1 MHSPF
6 STSSTP
12 TPATLPADLLLVE
25 TEDNALRYASAL
37 REKFRLT
44 HAVTVESAL
53 RAIERVPPALVVTEL
68 AIPGAANGGG
78 TAICRAAKQLPIPA
92 TILVT
97 TTEVDQVPDAILA
110 GCDAVLLKPFAPNLL
125 FARVGRLVR
134 ARSTELRYRAVRQR
148 AKSQHLQDRSEV
160 LLAGTNQAWPNT
172 HCPYCTH
179 QGVTSFEFTSYRRAW
194 YACLDCKKVWLAKRQ
209 E

>member
-1 MHSPF
+1 MQSPYPGP
-6 STSSTP
+6 TS
-12 TPATLPADLLLVE
+12 ATLSLPPTDLLLVE
-25 TEDNALRYASAL
+25 SDDTALRYTSAL
-37 REKFRLT
+37 REKFRVT
-44 HAVTVESAL
+44 HAATVDGAL
-53 RAIERVPPALVVTEL
+53 RAIERTSPALVVTEL
-68 AIPGAANGGG
+68 SVAGAGTGG
-78 TAICRAAKQLPIPA
+78 TDICRAAKQLPVPA

-97 TTEVDQVPDAILA
+97 TTDVDRVPDAILA

-134 ARSTELRYRAVRQR
+134 SRSTELRYRAVRQR
-148 AKSQHLQDRSEV
+148 AKAHHLQERSDL
-160 LLAGTNQAWPNT
+160 LLAGTNQQWPNT

>member
-6 STSSTP
+6 
-12 TPATLPADLLLVE
+12 PAQVALTLPSPPPDLLLVE
-25 TEDNALRYASAL
+25 SEDNAVRYTSAL
-37 REKFRLT
+37 REKFRVT
-44 HAVTVESAL
+44 HAVTVDAAL
-53 RAIERVPPALVVTEL
+53 RAIERTPPALVVTEL
-68 AIPGAANGGG
+68 AVAGSGSGG
-78 TAICRAAKQLPIPA
+78 TAVCRAAKQLSVPA

-97 TTEVDQVPDAILA
+97 TTEVERVPDAILA

-148 AKSQHLQDRSEV
+148 AKSRHLHERTDL
-160 LLAGTNQAWPNT
+160 LLAGTNQPWPNT
-172 HCPYCTH
+172 HCPYCAH

-194 YACLDCKKVWLAKRQ
+194 YACIECKKVWLAKRQ

>member
-6 STSSTP
+6 
-12 TPATLPADLLLVE
+12 PAQVALTLPSPPPDLLLVE
-25 TEDNALRYASAL
+25 SEDNAVRYTSAL
-37 REKFRLT
+37 REKFRVT
-44 HAVTVESAL
+44 HAVTVDAAL
-53 RAIERVPPALVVTEL
+53 RAIERTPPALVVTEL
-68 AIPGAANGGG
+68 AVAGSGSGG
-78 TAICRAAKQLPIPA
+78 TAVCRAAKQLSVPA

-97 TTEVDQVPDAILA
+97 TTEVERVPDAILA

-148 AKSQHLQDRSEV
+148 AKSRHLHERTDL
-160 LLAGTNQAWPNT
+160 LLAGTNQPWPNT
-172 HCPYCTH
+172 HCPYCAH

-194 YACLDCKKVWLAKRQ
+194 YACLECKKVWLAKRQ

>member
-1 MHSPF
+1 MNSPF
-6 STSSTP
+6 
-12 TPATLPADLLLVE
+12 PAQVAPTLPSPPPDLLLVE
-25 TEDNALRYASAL
+25 SEDNAVRYTSAL
-37 REKFRLT
+37 REKFRVT
-44 HAVTVESAL
+44 HAVTVDAAL
-53 RAIERVPPALVVTEL
+53 RAIERTPPALVVTEL
-68 AIPGAANGGG
+68 AVAGSGSGG
-78 TAICRAAKQLPIPA
+78 TAVCRAAKQLSVPA

-97 TTEVDQVPDAILA
+97 TTEVERVPEAILA

-148 AKSQHLQDRSEV
+148 AKSRHLQERTDL
-160 LLAGTNQAWPNT
+160 LLAGTNQPWPNT
-172 HCPYCTH
+172 HCPYCAH

-194 YACLDCKKVWLAKRQ
+194 YACLECKKVWLAKRQ

>member
-1 MHSPF
+1 
-6 STSSTP
+6 
-12 TPATLPADLLLVE
+12 V
-25 TEDNALRYASAL
+25 RYTSAL
-37 REKFRLT
+37 REKFRVT
-44 HAVTVESAL
+44 HVGTLDAAL
-53 RAIERVPPALVVTEL
+53 RAIERTSPALVVTEL
-68 AIPGAANGGG
+68 AVPGSTGGG
-78 TAICRAAKQLPIPA
+78 TAICRAAKQLPVPA

-97 TTEVDQVPDAILA
+97 TTDVDQVPDAIIA

-134 ARSTELRYRAVRQR
+134 SRSTELRYRAVRQR
-148 AKSQHLQDRSEV
+148 AKSQHLQERSDL
-160 LLAGTNQAWPNT
+160 LLAGTNQQWPNT
-172 HCPYCTH
+172 HCPYCMH

>member
-1 MHSPF
+1 MHSPYIA
-6 STSSTP
+6 TTAPTLATP
-12 TPATLPADLLLVE
+12 PTDLLLVE
-25 TEDNALRYASAL
+25 SEDNALRYTSAL
-37 REKFRLT
+37 REKFRVT
-44 HAVTVESAL
+44 HASTMDAAL
-53 RAIERVPPALVVTEL
+53 RALERTPPAIVVTEL
-68 AIPGAANGGG
+68 AVPGTSEGGN
-78 TAICRAAKQLPIPA
+78 AICRAAKQLAVPA

-97 TTEVDQVPDAILA
+97 TTEVEQIPDAILA

-134 ARSTELRYRAVRQR
+134 SRSTELRYRAVRQR
-148 AKSQHLQDRSEV
+148 AKSQHLQERSDL
-160 LLAGTNQAWPNT
+160 LLAGTNQQWPNT
-172 HCPYCTH
+172 HCPYCMH

>member
-1 MHSPF
+1 MHSPY
-6 STSSTP
+6 SLPSTP
-12 TPATLPADLLLVE
+12 TPVTPPIDLLLVE
-25 TEDNALRYASAL
+25 TDDSALRYTSAL
-37 REKFRLT
+37 REKFRVT
-44 HAVTVESAL
+44 HAASVDTAL
-53 RAIERVPPALVVTEL
+53 RAIERTSPALVVTEL
-68 AIPGAANGGG
+68 SIAGNGGG
-78 TAICRAAKQLPIPA
+78 TAVCRAAKQLSIPA

-97 TTEVDQVPDAILA
+97 TTEVEQVPDAILA

-134 ARSTELRYRAVRQR
+134 SRSTELRYRAVRQR
-148 AKSQHLQDRSEV
+148 AKSTHLQERSDL
-160 LLAGTNQAWPNT
+160 LLAGTNQQWPNT
-172 HCPYCTH
+172 YCPYCMH

>member
-1 MHSPF
+1 MHSPY
-6 STSSTP
+6 P
-12 TPATLPADLLLVE
+12 TPSSLTHLPPLTDLLLVE
-25 TEDNALRYASAL
+25 SEDNALRYTSAL
-37 REKFRLT
+37 REKFRVT
-44 HAVTVESAL
+44 HVATVDGAL
-53 RAIERVPPALVVTEL
+53 RAMERTPPALVVTEL
-68 AIPGAANGGG
+68 SIAGAGSAG
-78 TAICRAAKQLPIPA
+78 TVICRAAKQLSVPA

-97 TTEVDQVPDAILA
+97 TPEVDQVPDAILA

-134 ARSTELRYRAVRQR
+134 SRSTELRYRAVRQR
-148 AKSQHLQDRSEV
+148 AKSQHLQERSDL
-160 LLAGTNQAWPNT
+160 LLAGTNQQWPNT

>member
-6 STSSTP
+6 PTATTP
-12 TPATLPADLLLVE
+12 TVVMPPSDLLLVDS
-25 TEDNALRYASAL
+25 EDNALRFTSAL
-37 REKFRLT
+37 REKFRVT
-44 HAVTVESAL
+44 HAATVDGAL
-53 RAIERVPPALVVTEL
+53 RALERTPPSLVVTEL
-68 AIPGAANGGG
+68 SLAGAAGAGNV
-78 TAICRAAKQLPIPA
+78 ICRAAKQLSVPA

-125 FARVGRLVR
+125 FARLGRLVR
-134 ARSTELRYRAVRQR
+134 SRSTELRYRAVRER
-148 AKSQHLQDRSEV
+148 AKSVHLHERYG
-160 LLAGTNQAWPNT
+160 LLLSGTNQQWPNT
-172 HCPYCTH
+172 HCPYCMH

-194 YACLDCKKVWLAKRQ
+194 YACLDCRKVWLAKRQ

>member
-1 MHSPF
+1 MQTPYSLH
-6 STSSTP
+6 TSSTP
-12 TPATLPADLLLVE
+12 SAPPLELLLVE
-25 TEDNALRYASAL
+25 SEDNALRYTAAL
-37 REKFRLT
+37 RERFRVT
-44 HAVTVESAL
+44 HAPSLDAAL
-53 RAIERVPPALVVTEL
+53 RAMERTPPALVVTEL
-68 AIPGAANGGG
+68 STDGTVNGG
-78 TAICRAAKQLPIPA
+78 TAICRAAKQLPVPA

-97 TTEVDQVPDAILA
+97 TSEVDKVPDALLA

-134 ARSTELRYRAVRQR
+134 ARATELRYRAVQQR
-148 AKSQHLQDRSEV
+148 AKSHHLQERSDL
-160 LLAGTNQAWPNT
+160 LLAGTNQQWPNT
-172 HCPYCTH
+172 HCPYCMH